1 MTKHLSAIHNAWH
14 FWFASSFV
22 FKAQCGSRCV
32 LRCSRLNAALALGWD
47 QRSKVLMFLGFFPR
61 FTPDQMCLLGSLRW
75 HYMSCFRFDFTVYG
89 F

>member
-32 LRCSRLNAALALGWD
+32 LRCSRLNAALC
-47 QRSKVLMFLGFFPR
+47 FFEVINDPAGTNSR
-61 FTPDQMCLLGSLRW
+61 CRNL
-75 HYMSCFRFDFTVYG
+75 V
-89 F
+89 

>member
-32 LRCSRLNAALALGWD
+32 LRCSRLNAALVCKV
-47 QRSKVLMFLGFFPR
+47 SKRLVRLLR
-61 FTPDQMCLLGSLRW
+61 FTPVGLPMSRSFRW
-75 HYMSCFRFDFTVYG
+75 HYMGSV
-89 F
+89 

>member
-32 LRCSRLNAALALGWD
+32 LRCSRLNAALCDMRKLIVWKA
-47 QRSKVLMFLGFFPR
+47 M
-61 FTPDQMCLLGSLRW
+61 
-75 HYMSCFRFDFTVYG
+75 
-89 F
+89 

>member
-32 LRCSRLNAALALGWD
+32 LRCSRLNAALNSWRINGTRNCTSGCFLDSVILFYLAYG
-47 QRSKVLMFLGFFPR
+47 VL
-61 FTPDQMCLLGSLRW
+61 S
-75 HYMSCFRFDFTVYG
+75 FDG
-89 F
+89 

>member
-32 LRCSRLNAALALGWD
+32 LRCSRLNAALAPIGCTD
-47 QRSKVLMFLGFFPR
+47 EHF
-61 FTPDQMCLLGSLRW
+61 
-75 HYMSCFRFDFTVYG
+75 
-89 F
+89 

>member
-32 LRCSRLNAALALGWD
+32 LRCSRLNAALVANEENAAQAECLELKSVCFWWGF
-47 QRSKVLMFLGFFPR
+47 VLQF
-61 FTPDQMCLLGSLRW
+61 
-75 HYMSCFRFDFTVYG
+75 
-89 F
+89 

>member
-32 LRCSRLNAALALGWD
+32 LRCSRLNAALVANEEIAAKTECLGLIV
-47 QRSKVLMFLGFFPR
+47 RVLCSILHFELR
-61 FTPDQMCLLGSLRW
+61 DLGSRKL
-75 HYMSCFRFDFTVYG
+75 SFVLFLV
-89 F
+89 

>member
-32 LRCSRLNAALALGWD
+32 LRCSRLNAALAPGWN
-47 QRSKVLMFLGFFPR
+47 QRSKVLMFIGFF
-61 FTPDQMCLLGSLRW
+61 FQLYT
-75 HYMSCFRFDFTVYG
+75 
-89 F
+89 

>member
-32 LRCSRLNAALALGWD
+32 LRCSRLNAALCALGENGNGYSRQIQKCKIRFIPHSGL
-47 QRSKVLMFLGFFPR
+47 QR
-61 FTPDQMCLLGSLRW
+61 
-75 HYMSCFRFDFTVYG
+75 
-89 F
+89 